1 MLAAS
6 LGGYLITAVTA
17 TALAL
22 LLPVLAGVRTA
33 VSVLASSLLG
43 FVLFIAVAVGV
54 FSARSV
60 GKVWL
65 SLAAGSALM
74 GLLVAMLR
82 TG

>member
-1 MLAAS
+1 MGA
-6 LGGYLITAVTA
+6 
-17 TALAL
+17 
-22 LLPVLAGVRTA
+22 RTS

-43 FVLFIAVAVGV
+43 FVLLIAVAAGV

-60 GKVWL
+60 GRAWL

-74 GLLVAMLR
+74 GLLVAVLR

>member
-1 MLAAS
+1 MGA
-6 LGGYLITAVTA
+6 
-17 TALAL
+17 
-22 LLPVLAGVRTA
+22 RTS
-33 VSVLASSLLG
+33 VSILASSLLG

-65 SLAAGSALM
+65 SLVAGSTLM